1 MDPVEGGIAVNIGD
15 MLSRWSNDSL
25 LSNLHRV
32 RMPTPEEARPPRP
45 RYSMAFFMQAGSSS
59 FSSASCVLTNPSPSF
74 VNPLRAGRQARAHRV
89 APRRDHRRRLHPGP
103 HPIQL
108 RQEGV
113 RRRGERQRSPASPQ
127 SAVRPVRASLQRLD
141 VLCVCVV
148 WVLAWVWVPRALPTW
163 LCDLYH
169 VVCVHRV
176 PRDDRR
182 EIM

>member
-74 VNPLRAGRQARAHRV
+74 VNPLRAGRQARALRV

-163 LCDLYH
+163 LCDLY

-176 PRDDRR
+176 PRDERR